1 MEKVACRVYDG
12 GGGGLGSRNS
22 VIGRV
27 VSSLSASIRRRLD
40 FRGLMT
46 HPALPPPAP
55 TRKMKEGNESECVQ
69 YKQVLQ
75 APVS

>member
-1 MEKVACRVYDG
+1 MMTAAAAAASEVGIASLV
-12 GGGGLGSRNS
+12 
-22 VIGRV
+22 V
-27 VSSLSASIRRRLD
+27 VSSLCASIRRRLD

-55 TRKMKEGNESECVQ
+55 TRKMKEGNESEYVQ